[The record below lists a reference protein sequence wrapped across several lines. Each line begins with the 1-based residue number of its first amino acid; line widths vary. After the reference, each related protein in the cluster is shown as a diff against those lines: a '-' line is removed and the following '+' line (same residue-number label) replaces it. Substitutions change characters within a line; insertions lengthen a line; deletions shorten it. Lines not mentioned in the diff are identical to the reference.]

1 MMIVGITGGIGSGK
15 TTVCSIFRQLGVPVY
30 EADVEARKLY
40 DLEPEIPD
48 RIKKEIA
55 EETFDKKGK
64 LDKRKLSELVFQDEV
79 LLKKLNKIVHPH
91 VIRHFAEWKKQY
103 SGAAYL
109 LKETAILFESGANQD
124 CDRVIN
130 ISAPVELRIR
140 RVIQRDK
147 RTREDVE
154 QIMLRQWS
162 DEEKI
167 KRSDFVVV
175 NDEREMVVPQ
185 VLEIHRKIVS
195 LLSVND

>member
-1 MMIVGITGGIGSGK
+1 MMIVGITGGVGSGK